1 MEQNAHIDF
10 LFVAQV
16 EGMHFH
22 PCRPEGIEFT
32 PVDDGSL
39 RFVLRPTK
47 PDTDACGNRAG
58 LTCKVFKTYPATE
71 EQVLFVDSYNNR
83 RVMLRVADGILL
95 PFKKKDEIL
104 LADDGTCKEGFLP
117 RRYLCPNDISK
128 LIDLAE
134 SDFTSKTDRFL
145 KLLRWRQGIDA
156 PGDVLR
162 DRALYWRVGA
172 GKYLIAPPDGDPSQ
186 EITVQA
192 MFGIHWDEGHS
203 NDLRELWSAGE
214 LSEPLG
220 HALIREA
227 ATVASESPRSSI
239 LIMTAALETAV
250 KMHISHIAPDAAWL
264 MQETPSPSIFKL
276 LRDYIP
282 LIHSFRGN
290 EIDFW
295 QKIKPFIQKV
305 QKLVEL
311 RNKVAHT
318 GKIPE
323 GVNSIRDDLVLV
335 SDLLY
340 MLDSLDGHE
349 WAKSLTSY
357 EFRKALNWPN
367 PKDSRGTITIRGG
380 CRPS

>member
-39 RFVLRPTK
+39 RFVLRPAK

-58 LTCKVFKTYPATE
+58 LTCKVFTTYPATE
-71 EQVLFVDSYNNR
+71 EQVLFVDSYNNH
-83 RVMLRVADGILL
+83 RVMLRVADGIPL

-117 RRYLCPNDISK
+117 HRHLCPTDISK

-145 KLLRWRQGIDA
+145 KLLRWRQDIDA
-156 PGDVLR
+156 PGEVLKYR
-162 DRALYWRVGA
+162 SLYWRVGE
-172 GKYLIAPPDGDPSQ
+172 GNYHIVPRSGDPSQ
-186 EITVQA
+186 RITLKA
-192 MFGIHWDEGHS
+192 MFGIHWNEEHS
-203 NDLRELWSAGE
+203 IDLRELWSADD

-220 HALIREA
+220 HALVREA

-250 KMHISHIAPDAAWL
+250 KMHISHIAPDTAWL
-264 MQETPSPSIFKL
+264 MQEIPSPPIFNL

-282 LIHSFRGN
+282 LIHRVRGN

-295 QKIKPFIQKV
+295 QKVKPFINKA

-323 GVNSIRDDLVLV
+323 EANSIRDDLVLV

-340 MLDSLDGHE
+340 LLDFLDGHE
-349 WAKSLTSY
+349 WAKSLASY

-367 PKDSRGTITIRGG
+367 PKDGRGTITITEGY
-380 CRPS
+380 